1 MKATAQ
7 CGSATVQYTSLC
19 AAFESN
25 ADHVLIEAWTKLGKP
40 SGEMTVWLGAT
51 NQIIG
56 KVKTSRIGVP
66 FACESE
72 WVRHKKS
79 NGQR

>member
-7 CGSATVQYTSLC
+7 CGGTTTQYTSLC

-40 SGEMTVWLGAT
+40 EGDIKVWLG
-51 NQIIG
+51 NNEVSG
-56 KVKTSRIGVP
+56 RVKLSRIGVP
-66 FACESE
+66 FACESN
-72 WVRHKKS
+72 WVRHKKA